1 MGYGDHNPRK
11 TVQEIL
17 QNRQR
22 LNINII
28 GELIKQIYICPGK
41 NNFQQVQSFFLPAGK
56 LGYRCILHFRCKQKS
71 LQHLRCRDLPVFC
84 RQILCHIFDVID
96 HPLLGIHIRHFLCKI
111 SKLNRLTD
119 LHAPTVRL
127 DQPGNDL
134 DQR

>member
-41 NNFQQVQSFFLPAGK
+41 NNFQQVQSFSPRRKA
-56 LGYRCILHFRCKQKS
+56 
-71 LQHLRCRDLPVFC
+71 
-84 RQILCHIFDVID
+84 
-96 HPLLGIHIRHFLCKI
+96 
-111 SKLNRLTD
+111 
-119 LHAPTVRL
+119 
-127 DQPGNDL
+127 
-134 DQR
+134 